1 MIQMCKLIVIEGS
14 DGSGKQT
21 QSKLLYEYL
30 LKNGNKVKLISFP
43 DYKSDDIKML
53 HNMLNGEY
61 CDSINDMNVYVSC
74 SLFALDRWNSFIKEW
89 KDFYSDEN
97 SYIICD
103 RYAESMMM
111 YASNRFSTV
120 EEKNNIVN
128 YILDLEYN
136 KYNIPIPDKV
146 IYLNRNYKNADK
158 SLQKRDVKNK
168 TGNESIDIIERDSEF
183 ISTINSNI
191 EIVKNNSE
199 KFSSSTSW
207 SIIDYAIQ
215 DREKTID
222 EIHNEIKRLI

>member
-1 MIQMCKLIVIEGS
+1 MCKLIVIEGS

>member
-1 MIQMCKLIVIEGS
+1 MCKLIVIEGS

-30 LKNGNKVKLISFP
+30 LKNEKRVKLISFP

-61 CDSINDMNVYVSC
+61 CDSINDMNIYVSC

-89 KDFYSDEN
+89 KDFYFDED

-111 YASNRFSTV
+111 YASNRFSTN
-120 EEKNNIVN
+120 EEKNNIIN

-136 KYNIPIPDKV
+136 KYNIPVPNKV

-168 TGNESIDIIERDSEF
+168 TGNKSVDIIERDSEF

-215 DREKTID
+215 GREKTID
-222 EIHNEIKRLI
+222 EIHNEIKRLIQ

>member
-1 MIQMCKLIVIEGS
+1 MCKLIVIEGS

-30 LKNGNKVKLISFP
+30 LKNGKRVKLISFP

-61 CDSINDMNVYVSC
+61 CGSINDMNVYVSC

-89 KDFYSDEN
+89 KDFYFDED

-111 YASNRFSTV
+111 YASNRFSTT
-120 EEKNNIVN
+120 EEKNNIIN

-136 KYNIPIPDKV
+136 KYNIPVPNKV

-168 TGNESIDIIERDSEF
+168 TGNESVDIIERDSEF

-215 DREKTID
+215 GREKTID
-222 EIHNEIKRLI
+222 EIHNEIKRLIQ